1 MLPVDKVVRVWDRL
15 LFHPAS
21 YPLFLGIALLEQLRT
36 SLLSLDQ
43 TRIMSLIPKLADYV
57 DIDRWL
63 EEGERLQN
71 QLPPSLTLLSIAAQD
86 PGTSAERW
94 WQAGFSLEVVQKT
107 LTPFLE
113 AHDLVGI
120 FSSSLVVE
128 VRTQE
133 EYNQQ
138 HVNGSLLVP
147 LQAKVSQ
154 TTISKGVMS
163 SIRSQCKGKTIVV
176 VGDKRKISHSVTR
189 YIDR

>member
-1 MLPVDKVVRVWDRL
+1 MDKVVKVWDRM

-21 YPLFLGIALLEQLRT
+21 YPLFLGIALLQQFRV

-57 DIDRWL
+57 DVGRWM

-71 QLPPSLTLLSIAAQD
+71 QLPPSLTVLSIAAQD

-120 FSSSLVVE
+120 FQTTLVVE

-133 EYNQQ
+133 EYSQS
-138 HVNGSLLVP
+138 HITGSLLVP

-154 TTISKGVMS
+154 TTVSKGAMS
-163 SIRSQCKGKTIVV
+163 TIRSQCKGKVVVV
-176 VGDKRKISHSVTR
+176 VGDKRKIAHSVCST
-189 YIDR
+189 

>member
-1 MLPVDKVVRVWDRL
+1 
-15 LFHPAS
+15 
-21 YPLFLGIALLEQLRT
+21 
-36 SLLSLDQ
+36 
-43 TRIMSLIPKLADYV
+43 MSLIPKLADYV

-176 VGDKRKISHSVTR
+176 VGDKRKISHSVTY

>member
-1 MLPVDKVVRVWDRL
+1 M
-15 LFHPAS
+15 
-21 YPLFLGIALLEQLRT
+21 
-36 SLLSLDQ
+36 DQ

-57 DIDRWL
+57 EIESWL

-94 WQAGFSLEVVQKT
+94 WQAGFSLEVVQRT

-120 FSSSLVVE
+120 FQSALVVE

-133 EYNQQ
+133 EYNQS
-138 HVNGSLLVP
+138 HVTGSLIVP

-163 SIRSQCKGKTIVV
+163 TIRNQCKGKTVVV
-176 VGDKRKISHSVTR
+176 VGDKRKIAHSVCFM
-189 YIDR
+189 